1 MFAKIITDYG
11 GFDLLNDEL
20 TSATLEK
27 FSTRLYE
34 KFCAQFRTKDYM
46 TNVRWILRTYSS
58 AKKTLLSALFITQ
71 ADHLEGLAMQN
82 LQFYACYYAF
92 FNALSS
98 NLILHPDIPFDQVQ
112 EISHGQI
119 FREIENY
126 YIRFDIYDKQLL
138 QLLSESR
145 LSRELYSYHLP
156 LGGTEIAEGRKLNPS
171 RIFSDIQAA
180 LPRILQI
187 SNLQSFIAYYAWMKK
202 VGTQADEYAKHQREV
217 DDLFFS
223 LIHRQDHLKLHLAF
237 DEADYQ
243 SLGYM
248 LNKVG
253 QPFPISWFISEKML
267 DDLEIGLEQ
276 ERSSTAAYQVSDIAR
291 YLFNTIQI

>member
-1 MFAKIITDYG
+1 MFAKITKEYG
-11 GFDLLNDEL
+11 GFDVLTEEL

-34 KFCAQFRTKDYM
+34 KFCAQFHSKDYM

-58 AKKTLLSALFITQ
+58 AKKTLLSALFVTQ
-71 ADHLEGLAMQN
+71 ADHLEGLMMQN
-82 LQFYACYYAF
+82 LQFYTCYYAL

-98 NLILHPDIPFDQVQ
+98 NLLLHPDISFDRVQ

-119 FREIENY
+119 FKEIENY
-126 YIRFDIYDKQLL
+126 YIRFDIYDNGLL
-138 QLLSESR
+138 RLLSESR

-156 LGGTEIAEGRKLNPS
+156 LGGMEIAEDRKLNPS
-171 RIFSDIQAA
+171 KIFSDIQKY
-180 LPRILQI
+180 LPRILQV
-187 SNLQSFIAYYAWMKK
+187 SSLQSFIAYYAWMKK
-202 VGTQADEYAKHQREV
+202 VGTQIDEYDKHQREV

-253 QPFPISWFISEKML
+253 QPFPISWFIPEKML
-267 DDLEIGLEQ
+267 DDLELGLEQ
-276 ERSSTAAYQVSDIAR
+276 EKSSAAAYQVSDIAR
-291 YLFNTIQI
+291 YLSKTIQI